1 MAQGSVAISGFEA
14 QGEAAKIVRGVPTVG
29 RIANGAIIEREIEFA
44 LNRLPNVRLALRNAD
59 FTTAKRIAAAVNDY
73 LGAKCAEPIDPST
86 VQLSIPPEF
95 KGNVVAFLTEIEQL
109 QVEPD
114 LAAKIIIDERSG
126 IIVMGRDVRVATVAV
141 AQGNL
146 TVTISERPGQPAQSA
161 VPRPHR
167 GDAAFQRLGFRRR
180 QEARVGEG
188 RRIVAATRRRP
199 QWTWHRPARPD
210 QHSASDQGRGR
221 DRSRHRGDVMQASFA
236 SSIHSGTLAQA
247 PMPTVHGRPDY
258 DLADAL
264 TKVSPKAQAKAKAKA
279 QDFEAVFLNSMFS
292 QMTNGLKGEG
302 PFGNTP
308 GTGVWRSMLTEQYSK
323 SFAKAGGVGI
333 SKDVFRELILQQA
346 KTAGQTQG
354 KQP

>member
-1 MAQGSVAISGFEA
+1 
-14 QGEAAKIVRGVPTVG
+14 
-29 RIANGAIIEREIEFA
+29 
-44 LNRLPNVRLALRNAD
+44 
-59 FTTAKRIAAAVNDY
+59 
-73 LGAKCAEPIDPST
+73 
-86 VQLSIPPEF
+86 
-95 KGNVVAFLTEIEQL
+95 
-109 QVEPD
+109 
-114 LAAKIIIDERSG
+114 
-126 IIVMGRDVRVATVAV
+126 
-141 AQGNL
+141 
-146 TVTISERPGQPAQSA
+146 
-161 VPRPHR
+161 
-167 GDAAFQRLGFRRR
+167 
-180 QEARVGEG
+180 
-188 RRIVAATRRRP
+188 
-199 QWTWHRPARPD
+199 
-210 QHSASDQGRGR
+210 
-221 DRSRHRGDVMQASFA
+221 
-236 SSIHSGTLAQA
+236 
-247 PMPTVHGRPDY
+247 MPTVHGRPDY